1 MISSV
6 SCVFMITCYAY
17 FKQYYEKLIAA
28 QIHDETLRKNWAVL
42 LKKKLIIF
50 PLGVVI
56 VVILY
61 ACSFTI
67 IRLAPTIENVKLIR
81 RICDLATVAICAVL
95 FYLDKLDLD
104 KKLIKDSAP
113 APKPLDEEMA

>member
-1 MISSV
+1 
-6 SCVFMITCYAY
+6 MITCYVY
-17 FKQYYEKLIAA
+17 FKQYYNQLISDRIQSIEQRKLLN
-28 QIHDETLRKNWAVL
+28 DFLT
-42 LKKKLIIF
+42 KKLIIF

-67 IRLAPTIENVKLIR
+67 IHLAPAIENVKLIR
-81 RICDLATVAICAVL
+81 RIADLVTVMICAVL

-104 KKLIKDSAP
+104 KRIARIAETENAP
-113 APKPLDEEMA
+113 ASPEAEEEITKM

>member
-1 MISSV
+1 
-6 SCVFMITCYAY
+6 MITCYVY
-17 FKQYYEKLIAA
+17 FKQYYNTLIEK
-28 QIHDETLRKNWAVL
+28 QVQSVEQRRVL
-42 LKKKLIIF
+42 NDFLTRKLIIF

-67 IRLAPTIENVKLIR
+67 IHLAPAIENVKLIR
-81 RICDLATVAICAVL
+81 RIADFATIMICAVL

-104 KKLIKDSAP
+104 KKLTKISIPTERTEDTV
-113 APKPLDEEMA
+113 